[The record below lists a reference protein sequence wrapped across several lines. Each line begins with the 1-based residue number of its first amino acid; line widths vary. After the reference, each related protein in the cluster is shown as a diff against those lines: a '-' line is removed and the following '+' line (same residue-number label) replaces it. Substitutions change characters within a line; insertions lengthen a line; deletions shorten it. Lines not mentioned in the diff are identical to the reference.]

1 MPVKGGRVTPKE
13 HKFVKAMAET
23 GNKGIAARIAGY
35 SSPDTTGQQVAA
47 RPAIQAEIAREQTRL
62 LFEQCLP
69 LAVQTLAAIMSDS
82 KAPAGARVQATKV
95 VLDRTLGAN
104 DALQG
109 KEPHEMTPEE
119 LSKAID
125 ELERMAMARAKPIK
139 PDPVPDIFE

>member
-1 MPVKGGRVTPKE
+1 MPVKSGKLTGKE
-13 HKFVKAMAET
+13 KAFARNMAMT
-23 GNKGIAARIAGY
+23 GDKVLSAQRAGY
-35 SSPDTTGQQVAA
+35 STPSVRGYETAA
-47 RPAIQAEIAREQTRL
+47 RPLVQAEIAREQTKL
-62 LFEQCLP
+62 LFEISLP
-69 LAVQTLAAIMSDS
+69 IAVRTLNEIMCDS

-139 PDPVPDIFE
+139 PEPVPDIFE